1 MVSGTVEAGAVIRA
15 GGASG
20 SGSVR
25 SVSGAVRLVSGAVES
40 GLTRVWAEV
49 NEGGLVVAGKEE
61 AWEEGDDGEG
71 EEVEG
76 EEEQVFAAEIE
87 SGDEEVVVGIKNAQ
101 HEDIGDDV
109 ALCGRVGQIGV
120 EVQGFGREKEG

>member
-1 MVSGTVEAGAVIRA
+1 
-15 GGASG
+15 
-20 SGSVR
+20 
-25 SVSGAVRLVSGAVES
+25 
-40 GLTRVWAEV
+40 
-49 NEGGLVVAGKEE
+49 LVVAGKEE